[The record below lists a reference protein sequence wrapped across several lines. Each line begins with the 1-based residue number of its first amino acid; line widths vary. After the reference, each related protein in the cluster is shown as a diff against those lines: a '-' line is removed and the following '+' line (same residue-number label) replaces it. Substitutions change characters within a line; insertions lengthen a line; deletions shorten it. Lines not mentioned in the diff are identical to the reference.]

1 MKDKKLFIIDFF
13 FINLG
18 LFLTGYGLCNFLIPA
33 RLAAGGVSGLSTII
47 YYLFSIPIG
56 WSMFIINIPIF
67 ILGISTFGRS
77 YALKSIYGIVMLSTY
92 SNLVQSHFVFEKF
105 AFLATNN
112 QVLGSTLGGVTIG
125 IGLGFA
131 LGFGS
136 NTGGTAIIAQ
146 VLNKH
151 FKLKVGTCLMIA
163 DAIVVSIAAMV
174 FDIKSALLAGVSLLL
189 MGQVIN
195 FIVSFVQKTRFN
207 SDESKISI

>member
-207 SDESKISI
+207 SDESKINI

>member
-112 QVLGSTLGGVTIG
+112 QVLGSTLWGVTIG

-207 SDESKISI
+207 SDGSKINI

>member
-207 SDESKISI
+207 SDETKISI

>member
-207 SDESKISI
+207 SDGSKINI